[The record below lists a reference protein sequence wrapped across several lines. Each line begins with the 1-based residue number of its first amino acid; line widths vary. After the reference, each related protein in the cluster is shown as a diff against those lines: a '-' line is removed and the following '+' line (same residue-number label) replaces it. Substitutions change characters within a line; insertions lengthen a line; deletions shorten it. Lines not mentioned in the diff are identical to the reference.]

1 MSQPALTMRALT
13 FGLILCGAVWLASA
27 QAETPK
33 GQAMSLQD
41 CIQQA
46 LERNLEL
53 RIERYNPQLALFNL
67 KAGYGAYDPVFGA
80 SGEHDYAKSGK
91 TLFQGSFEVPGKE
104 TDTDMLSSSLTG
116 LLPWGMSYDLS
127 GKVSDTDGTRF
138 GPNTNPPPDILALPY
153 SSSSGSVSVG
163 VTQPLVKDLWLNPTR
178 LNIAV
183 LKNRMKWTDHGLRLR
198 IIDIV
203 TRVELAYYDLKAGY
217 ENVKVQQSAVGL
229 AERLLA
235 ENKKRVEVGT
245 LAPLDEKQSE
255 AQVAARQADLIAAQR
270 NLAVLDNALKQLLT
284 DDFASLENVSLEP
297 SGTLDAELQLFSL
310 QDSWSKGLSRRPD
323 FLQTKLDLEKQGIQV
338 KINRND
344 LYPQVDLKVG
354 GGYAGSMSEFSG
366 VFGDI
371 ERRDQPFYYFGGQ
384 LSYPLGNRAARNNY
398 KAAKTQYEVS
408 QLILKKLEQ
417 DIMVQIDNAIKL
429 AQANYERVGATRKAR
444 EYAEAALAAEQ
455 KKLESGKSTSF
466 IVLQLQRDLI
476 SAQSDEIAALVQYKR
491 SLAQLAQSEGTTL
504 ERHGI
509 NVEVK

>member
-1 MSQPALTMRALT
+1 MRALKI
-13 FGLILCGAVWLASA
+13 GLALCGAAWLAHA
-27 QAETPK
+27 QTNSPQ
-33 GQAMSLQD
+33 GRVMSLQD

-46 LERNLEL
+46 LEHNLEL

-80 SGEHDYAKSGK
+80 SGQHDHAKSGES
-91 TLFQGSFEVPGKE
+91 LFQGSFTRPGQE
-104 TDTDMLSSSLTG
+104 TDTDTLSSSLG
-116 LLPWGMSYDLS
+116 GQLPWGMTYDVS
-127 GKVSDTDGTRF
+127 GRVTDTDGTRYDF
-138 GPNTNPPPDILALPY
+138 DTNNMPSVARPY
-153 SSSSGSVSVG
+153 SSSGGSVSLG
-163 VTQPLVKDLWLNPTR
+163 VIQPLLKDFWLNPTR

-183 LKNRMKWTDHGLRLR
+183 LKNRMKWTDLGLRQR

-203 TRVELAYYDLKAGY
+203 TRVELAYYDVKAGY

-270 NLAVLDNALKQLLT
+270 NLAVLDNVLKQLLT
-284 DDFASLENVSLEP
+284 DDFANWRDVSLEL
-297 SGTLDAELQLFSL
+297 SGTLDAELQLFNL
-310 QDSWSKGLSRRPD
+310 QDSWSKGLSLRPD
-323 FLQTKLDLEKQGIQV
+323 FLQVKLDLEQQGIQV
-338 KINRND
+338 KINRNE

-354 GGYAGSMSEFSG
+354 GGYAGSTAEFSG
-366 VFGDI
+366 VLGDI

-398 KAAKTQYEVS
+398 KAGKAQYEVS
-408 QLILKKLEQ
+408 QLALKKLEQ
-417 DIMVQIDNAIKL
+417 DVMIQIDNAIKL

-444 EYAEAALAAEQ
+444 EYFEAALDAEQ
-455 KKLESGKSTSF
+455 KKLQSGKSTSF
-466 IVLQLQRDLI
+466 FVLQFQRDLI
-476 SAQSDEIAALVQYKR
+476 AAQSDEIAALVQYKR
-491 SLAQLAQSEGTTL
+491 SLAQVAQSEGTTL
-504 ERHGI
+504 ERHGV

>member
-1 MSQPALTMRALT
+1 MKALRIGLAL
-13 FGLILCGAVWLASA
+13 CSAACLAHA
-27 QAETPK
+27 QTEVPK
-33 GQAMSLQD
+33 GRAMSLQD

-46 LERNLEL
+46 LEHNLEL

-80 SGEHDYAKSGK
+80 SGQHDYAKAGE
-91 TLFQGSFEVPGKE
+91 TRFQGIPFPGGE
-104 TDTDMLSSSLTG
+104 TDTDSLNSSLTG
-116 LLPWGMSYDLS
+116 LLPWGMSYELS
-127 GKVSDTDGTRF
+127 GRVRDTDGTRF
-138 GPNTNPPPDILALPY
+138 DTDTNAIVIPKPY
-153 SSSSGSVSVG
+153 STSSGSVSLG
-163 VTQPLVKDLWLNPTR
+163 VTQPLVKDFWLNPTQ

-183 LKNRMKWTDHGLRLR
+183 LKNRMKWTDLGLRQR

-217 ENVKVQQSAVGL
+217 ETVKVQQSAVAL

-255 AQVAARQADLIAAQR
+255 AQVAARQADLIATQR
-270 NLAVLDNALKQLLT
+270 NLAVLDNVLKQLLT
-284 DDFASLENVSLEP
+284 DDFANWRDVTLEL

-310 QDSWSKGLSRRPD
+310 QDSWSKGLSQRPD
-323 FLQTKLDLEKQGIQV
+323 FLQVKLDLARQGIQV
-338 KINRND
+338 KINRNE
-344 LYPQVDLKVG
+344 LYPQVDVKVG
-354 GGYAGSMSEFSG
+354 GGYAGSTAEFSG
-366 VFGDI
+366 VLGDI

-398 KAAKTQYEVS
+398 KAAKEQYEVG
-408 QLILKKLEQ
+408 QLALKKLEQ
-417 DIMVQIDNAIKL
+417 DIMIQIDNAIKF

-466 IVLQLQRDLI
+466 IVLQLQRDLTA
-476 SAQSDEIAALVQYKR
+476 AQSEEIAALVQYKR
-491 SLAQLAQSEGTTL
+491 SLSQVAQAEGTTL
-504 ERHGI
+504 ERNGV
-509 NVEVK
+509 NLEVK

>member
-1 MSQPALTMRALT
+1 MRVLI
-13 FGLILCGAVWLASA
+13 FGLALCSAAWLAHG
-27 QAETPK
+27 ETAATQ
-33 GQAMSLQD
+33 GRAMSLQD

-46 LERNLEL
+46 LEHNLEL
-53 RIERYNPQLALFNL
+53 RIERYNPQLALYGL
-67 KAGYGAYDPVFGA
+67 KAGYGAYDPLFGA
-80 SGEHDYAKSGK
+80 SGEHDYAKSGDA
-91 TLFQGSFEVPGKE
+91 LFQGSFILPGRE
-104 TDTDMLSSSLTG
+104 TDTDTLGSSLTG
-116 LLPWGMSYDLS
+116 LLPWGTTYSLIAR
-127 GKVSDTDGTRF
+127 VTDTDGTRF
-138 GPNTNPPPDILALPY
+138 DVDTNFVVFPVPY
-153 SSSSGSVSVG
+153 STSSGSVSLG
-163 VTQPLVKDLWLNPTR
+163 VVQPLVKDFWLNPTR
-178 LNIAV
+178 LNIAA
-183 LKNRMKWTDHGLRLR
+183 LKNRMKWTDLGLRLR

-203 TRVELAYYDLKAGY
+203 TRVEMAYYDVKAGY

-270 NLAVLDNALKQLLT
+270 NLAVLENVLKQLLT
-284 DDFASLENVSLEP
+284 DNFAGWRGMSLEL
-297 SGTLDAELQLFSL
+297 SGTLDAELQLFNL
-310 QDSWSKGLSRRPD
+310 QDSWSKGLSLRPD
-323 FLQTKLDLEKQGIQV
+323 FLQVKLDLERQGIQV
-338 KINRND
+338 KINRNE

-384 LSYPLGNRAARNNY
+384 FSYPLGNRAGRNNY
-398 KAAKTQYEVS
+398 KAGKAQYEVS
-408 QLILKKLEQ
+408 QLALKKLEQ
-417 DIMVQIDNAIKL
+417 DIMIQIDNAIKL

-466 IVLQLQRDLI
+466 FVLQLQRDVTA
-476 SAQSDEIAALVQYKR
+476 AQSDEIGALVQYKR

-504 ERHGI
+504 ERHGV
-509 NVEVK
+509 NLEVK